1 MGGELGSL
9 GVFGY
14 LAVSLPARTKKGWI
28 LMTQFLKP
36 TRIALNC
43 IHLRLE
49 LHVNI
54 LKLICRGLDD
64 ECKLPGFKIVMKQLA
79 R

>member
-1 MGGELGSL
+1 
-9 GVFGY
+9 
-14 LAVSLPARTKKGWI
+14 
-28 LMTQFLKP
+28 MTQFPKS